1 MKKRYIVLIIIVLLI
16 AALGFWQRNNIEALI
31 IFSTHSTEGTEK
43 LIEENKEKLAESLK
57 QYSDVVPRDL
67 TPEEEAKIA
76 SGELSVAEAT
86 EMLLSETESSQI
98 KNGENSEAIPSSSS
112 DGETK
117 TEPVKDSIQSGTPSQ
132 SGSTSASEDS
142 TSTAKPAQSS
152 TTSASK
158 DSTSTT
164 KPAQSSTT
172 SSTKKENKAAPII
185 KRYTAELYSMKA
197 YYIGQLSQIESRARN
212 EFNNMNPEEK
222 GKLSKASFIAK
233 YAGYAT
239 TLMVECDGK
248 VNSLLSG
255 MKQELTAAGQDTAV
269 ISTIRQAYES
279 EKAARKAYY
288 LNMVS

>member
-1 MKKRYIVLIIIVLLI
+1 MKKRYIVLIITVLLI
-16 AALGFWQRNNIEALI
+16 AALGIWQRNNIEALI
-31 IFSTHSTEGTEK
+31 IFSTHNTEATEK
-43 LIEENKEKLAESLK
+43 LIQENKEKLAESLK
-57 QYSDVVPRDL
+57 EYSDVVPRDL

-76 SGELSVAEAT
+76 SGEMSVAEAT
-86 EMLLSETESSQI
+86 EILLAEAES
-98 KNGENSEAIPSSSS
+98 NDVNNEDNSSTPPSSS
-112 DGETK
+112 DVETK
-117 TEPVKDSIQSGTPSQ
+117 TDPVKKDSVQSSTPAQSGTATTNPVQ
-132 SGSTSASEDS
+132 SGTSS
-142 TSTAKPAQSS
+142 P
-152 TTSASK
+152 SK

-164 KPAQSSTT
+164 KPTQSSTAT
-172 SSTKKENKAAPII
+172 SVKKENKAAPII

-212 EFNNMNPEEK
+212 EFDTMDPEEK
-222 GKLSKASFIAK
+222 RKLSKASFIAK

-248 VNSLLSG
+248 VNSLLSS
-255 MKQELTAAGQDTAV
+255 MKQELIDAGQDTAV